1 MWYDSQC
8 GYIVQQKQND
18 VDVSKYVTIRHLT
31 MRQTRTALQAI
42 KRSDITNAKKKKY
55 KQQNERHVIYL
66 CIKHL

>member
-42 KRSDITNAKKKKY
+42 KRSDITNAKKKNTNNKT
-55 KQQNERHVIYL
+55 NDMSFIYV
-66 CIKHL
+66 